1 MDIAR
6 YDDLVHRIYDAALH
20 PERWPGVVKEI
31 AGVFDAPRALMWTYF
46 HKPNDGGFS
55 FSHNITQ
62 ASQEIWAAHGA
73 EFDPWVSSAG
83 AQGRL
88 VEGVVSLDHEL
99 VSEEAL
105 LQTDFYRDVLAPM
118 DIAKVCSGIVFDT
131 TDSFKLPTAISIY
144 RSLKDPAFNRD
155 DADVFGRL
163 LVHLSRALGLMYN
176 LRDREFRLA
185 ASLSA
190 LDRLASGVVLLD
202 SQKRM
207 TFGNKSALE
216 LLQRGDPIRLLSA
229 QSSSPLQLTLHGR
242 LRSYESRF
250 QQTIDA
256 VVKGVGSDGAEH
268 FTQALVLPTDRG
280 QPACVIHV
288 APLPNTHEFGEGGTS
303 SRAIVFIYDV
313 RSAASVRPEQL
324 SNLFGLTPSEAR
336 AAIEVSQGG
345 SMEEIAQRMS
355 VSTNTLKTHL
365 KAAFAKTGTHRQAEL
380 LKLLL
385 ALASRT

>member
-1 MDIAR
+1 MDIGR
-6 YDDLVHRIYDAALH
+6 YDDLVHGIYDAALH
-20 PERWPGVVKEI
+20 PERWPTVVQEI

-46 HKPNDGGFS
+46 NKPANGGFS
-55 FSHNITQ
+55 FSYN
-62 ASQEIWAAHGA
+62 IWAAHGA
-73 EFDPWVSSAG
+73 EFDPWVSAAG

-99 VSEEAL
+99 VSEEEL
-105 LQTDFYRDVLAPM
+105 LRTDFYRDVLEPM

-144 RSLKDPAFNRD
+144 RSLRDPAFSKE
-155 DADVFGRL
+155 DAEVFGRL

-202 SQKRM
+202 SHKRM
-207 TFGNKSALE
+207 AFGNKSALE
-216 LLQRGDPIRLLSA
+216 LLQRGDPIQLCSA
-229 QSSSPLQLTLHGR
+229 QHSSTPLQLALHGR
-242 LRSYESRF
+242 LRSFEGRF
-250 QQTIDA
+250 QMAIDA
-256 VVKGVGSDGAEH
+256 VLRGVASDAGEH

-288 APLPNTHEFGEGGTS
+288 APLPNTHDFGGGVP

-313 RSAASVRPEQL
+313 RAAASVAPEQL
-324 SNLFGLTPSEAR
+324 SSLFGLTPAEAR
-336 AAIEVSQGG
+336 AAIAVSRGG
-345 SMEEIAQRMS
+345 SMEEIAQRLS
-355 VSTNTLKTHL
+355 VSPNTLKTHL
-365 KAAFAKTGTHRQAEL
+365 KAAYAKTGTHRQAEL

-385 ALASRT
+385 ALGSKE